1 MIPFEDLQIYLPKY
15 LSPGSEQ
22 SLFEE
27 LKQFPENIDDRLYL
41 SPEYLEP
48 DIIYQGDG
56 IDGLLVV
63 NLPET
68 EIKKVPGMIFSNTC
82 DIDERNRQLFPS
94 TLVYSPI
101 FNLEKYKEGLIE
113 SKIKDERSIED
124 HISSIRKQRITQM
137 FYLPKGGVLSNESIV
152 FLDRVNSCDNSF
164 FEREKIRNM
173 RLFAL
178 SNYGLYLFIFKLSVH
193 FTRITEGVDRSP
205 HSTLS

>member
-1 MIPFEDLQIYLPKY
+1 MISFEDLQIYLPKY

-41 SPEYLEP
+41 SADYLEP
-48 DIIYQGDG
+48 GTIYQGDG

-68 EIKKVPGMIFSNTC
+68 EIKKVPAMIFSNTC
-82 DIDERNRQLFPS
+82 DIDERNKRLFPS
-94 TLVYSPI
+94 ALVYSPI
-101 FNLEKYKEGLIE
+101 FNLQKYREGLIE
-113 SKIKDERSIED
+113 SKIKGERSIED
-124 HISSIRKQRITQM
+124 HISLIRKQRITQI
-137 FYLPKGGVLSNESIV
+137 FYLPIGGGLPNESIV
-152 FLDRVNSCDNSF
+152 FLDRVNSCDNAF
-164 FEREKIRNM
+164 LEREKIKNM
-173 RLFAL
+173 RLFTL

-193 FTRITEGVDRSP
+193 FTRITEGIDRSL